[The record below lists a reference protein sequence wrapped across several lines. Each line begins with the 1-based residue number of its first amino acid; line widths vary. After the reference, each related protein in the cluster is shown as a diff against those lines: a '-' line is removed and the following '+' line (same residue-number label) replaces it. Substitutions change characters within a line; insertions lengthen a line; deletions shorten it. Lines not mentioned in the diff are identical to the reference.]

1 MKIIGLE
8 EHFQTPEILAALGRL
23 GPAAHDD
30 SLLLFQD
37 KDSQARLLD
46 LGEGRLREM
55 DRIGLDRMVL
65 SVTTPATQ
73 ALPPAEAVPLAR
85 QANDRLAAAIRAHP
99 DRFSGFATL
108 PTPDPAAAVQE
119 LRRCV
124 QELGFCG
131 AMLHG
136 RTGDKY
142 LDHPDFRPL
151 LAEAAALG
159 VPLYLHPQMP
169 PRAVRAVYYEGFD
182 AALNNVFAAGGW
194 GWHIDAGIGALRLI
208 VAGVFDAYPGLQLIL
223 GHWGETVAFFLER
236 ANQITPQLPAGRKSV
251 ADCFRQHF
259 YVTGS
264 GIYHLPYLL
273 SAIEIMGIDRIMYST
288 DYPFVYHPDGLTRH
302 FLETAPLSAADK
314 AKIAHGNAERL
325 LRLG

>member
-8 EHFQTPEILAALGRL
+8 EHFHTPEIMAALRR
-23 GPAAHDD
+23 ANDD
-30 SLLLFQD
+30 TMLLFQD
-37 KDSQARLLD
+37 QEAQDRLLD
-46 LGEGRLREM
+46 LGEGRLRQM
-55 DRIGLDRMVL
+55 DLIGLDRMVL

-85 QANDRLAAAIRAHP
+85 QANDQLAAAVRATP
-99 DRFSGFATL
+99 TASAASPRCPRPTRRRRAGIAAQRAGAGF
-108 PTPDPAAAVQE
+108 V
-119 LRRCV
+119 
-124 QELGFCG
+124 G

-136 RTGDKY
+136 RTGTRY

-169 PRAVRAVYYEGFD
+169 PRAVREVYYDGFGEKLD
-182 AALNNVFAAGGW
+182 NVFAAGGW

-208 VAGVFDAYPGLQLIL
+208 VAGVFDELPDLQIVL
-223 GHWGETVAFFLER
+223 GHWGETAAFFLER
-236 ANQITPQLPAGRKSV
+236 ANLMTSQLPAGRKSV

-259 YVTGS
+259 YVAGS

-273 SAIEIMGIDRIMYST
+273 SAIEIMGIDRVVYAT
-288 DYPFVYHPDGLTRH
+288 DYPFVYHPDGQARH
-302 FLETAPLSAADK
+302 FLEDAPLSEADK

-325 LRLG
+325 LKLGGN